1 MIYLLN
7 NRSCLHLPQSRFLPI
22 ITNVKYGINQFE
34 IESHYICTSTLK
46 AFENYFIMNTTTP
59 HERKSMSEV
68 VYHATQM
75 LVKCGIL
82 SIL

>member
-7 NRSCLHLPQSRFLPI
+7 NKSCLHLPQSRFLPI
-22 ITNVKYGINQFE
+22 ITNVKDGINQFE

-46 AFENYFIMNTTTP
+46 AFENYFIMNTTP

-68 VYHATQM
+68 VYHTKQM

-82 SIL
+82 CIL